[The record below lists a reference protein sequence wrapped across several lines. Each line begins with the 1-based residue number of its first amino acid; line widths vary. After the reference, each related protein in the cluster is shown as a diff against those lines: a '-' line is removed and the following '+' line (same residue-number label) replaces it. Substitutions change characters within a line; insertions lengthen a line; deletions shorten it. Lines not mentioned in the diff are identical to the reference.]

1 MTAMA
6 FRWQDQREFFKDA
19 RRARYLSR
27 LVAKAADLIIAMS
40 LWHIPGAAGAFAS
53 LFYILLCDGFPG
65 GRSAGKWLTGL
76 KVVRVDREGMDFQSS
91 LLRNLTVATP
101 FLLYLIPVAG
111 PFLTYTVGL
120 AVLLI
125 ETYLGFYDADGQR
138 AGDTLAET
146 LVVECGRV
154 ADEVPLPDRR
164 A

>member
-1 MTAMA
+1 ME
-6 FRWQDQREFFKDA
+6 FRWPNQREFFKDA

-27 LVAKAADLIIAMS
+27 LVAKAADLILAMS

-53 LFYILLCDGFPG
+53 LFYLLMCDGFPG

-111 PFLTYTVGL
+111 PFLAYTIGL

-146 LVVECGRV
+146 LVVECRQA
-154 ADEVPLPDRR
+154 ADDVPLSDRR